1 LHSYCGKGPHKA
13 IHCRKRISDEAD
25 AKTKEDTTTAIKKKT
40 TSNDKSDYCV
50 LSNFTYH
57 AVHSIDDWYA
67 DSGATQHMSGQRS
80 LFRNFTPIKAD
91 TWFVNGIGGAR
102 LQVFGHGQ
110 IVFTV
115 MVDGS
120 QHSFSVSMVLY
131 VPGLGV
137 NLLSIAAVTEVG
149 INAYFKESYV
159 NYNTNE
165 KTIIVGKRI
174 GGKLYLLAITAT
186 KFDEA
191 AIFHGAYSAIYYHL
205 APTFR
210 SSNSPI
216 PNTFT
221 SDITSSDGRK
231 KKKK

>member
-1 LHSYCGKGPHKA
+1 
-13 IHCRKRISDEAD
+13 
-25 AKTKEDTTTAIKKKT
+25 
-40 TSNDKSDYCV
+40 
-50 LSNFTYH
+50 
-57 AVHSIDDWYA
+57 
-67 DSGATQHMSGQRS
+67 
-80 LFRNFTPIKAD
+80 
-91 TWFVNGIGGAR
+91 
-102 LQVFGHGQ
+102 
-110 IVFTV
+110 
-115 MVDGS
+115 
-120 QHSFSVSMVLY
+120 MVLY